1 MVSTT
6 IENCIP
12 MKIDFIEQNVYL
24 YQGLEIISLSLS
36 LSSPPSLL
44 PSPPSLLPS
53 LPSFHPSVLPSF
65 PPFRDHYLC
74 GVTWVTE
81 ERISLQWLRRIQ
93 NYSIMDICDYD
104 RSTGRWIS
112 SVVRLNWDILLPK
125 LHVIWGLYENR
136 KNAIRKYSLSFCSF
150 SVSDPEAVRKSWLT
164 FRHFDNLVVLL
175 FHLLSLLC
183 FRYGDYHLGYGWWLE
198 NQKMEFVVKIHKVRE
213 NHGLQG
219 QGNMFQ

>member
-1 MVSTT
+1 ML
-6 IENCIP
+6 NGFNNYW
-12 MKIDFIEQNVYL
+12 KL
-24 YQGLEIISLSLS
+24 YSHEDWFHRAKCLFVPRSGNNFSLSLS
-36 LSSPPSLL
+36 PL
-44 PSPPSLLPS
+44 PT
-53 LPSFHPSVLPSF
+53 LPSFLPPFVPSSVLPSF
-65 PPFRDHYLC
+65 PPSRDHYLC

-136 KNAIRKYSLSFCSF
+136 KNTIRKYSLSFCSF

-183 FRYGDYHLGYGWWLE
+183 FRYGDYHWGYGWWLE
-198 NQKMEFVVKIHKVRE
+198 NQKMEFVVKIHKVQE